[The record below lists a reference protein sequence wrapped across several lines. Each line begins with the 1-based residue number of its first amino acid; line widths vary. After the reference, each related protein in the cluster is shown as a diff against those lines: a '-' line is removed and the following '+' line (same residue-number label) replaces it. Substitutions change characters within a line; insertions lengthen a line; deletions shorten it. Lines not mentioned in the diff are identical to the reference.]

1 MDQQLSDLPTYIS
14 VVRQYL
20 PKRLNE
26 LKSIMQ
32 DMQEKDFFVERM
44 NATIRIS
51 KIDNDLHETEK
62 KYKEFKIGKRWT
74 KYRSHDG

>member
-26 LKSIMQ
+26 LSQLCKICKK
-32 DMQEKDFFVERM
+32 KDFAVERM

-62 KYKEFKIGKRWT
+62 NIKNFKIGKRWT